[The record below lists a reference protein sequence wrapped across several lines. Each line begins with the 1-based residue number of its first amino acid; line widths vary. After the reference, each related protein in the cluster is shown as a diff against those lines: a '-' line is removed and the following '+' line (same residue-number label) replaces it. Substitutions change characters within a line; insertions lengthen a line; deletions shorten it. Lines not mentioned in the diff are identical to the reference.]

1 MDGKPTYALEGSIFV
16 AGSAINWLREKLKI
30 FQSDDQIEAAD
41 ERCGGDSNGVYFIPA
56 FTGLGAPHWDPA
68 ARASISGLTLDS
80 EREHIITA
88 LLQGISLQTMELCNS
103 MTRDSVVLDEIRVD
117 GGMAK
122 NNSFCQCLADLTR
135 YKVSRPDDTE
145 STVRGAAVL
154 AGLGCGKFS
163 GLESATTTW
172 TLDTMFEPSLS
183 MEKRDDIVSGYH
195 KALQQ
200 SSS

>member
-1 MDGKPTYALEGSIFV
+1 
-16 AGSAINWLREKLKI
+16 
-30 FQSDDQIEAAD
+30 
-41 ERCGGDSNGVYFIPA
+41 
-56 FTGLGAPHWDPA
+56 
-68 ARASISGLTLDS
+68 
-80 EREHIITA
+80 
-88 LLQGISLQTMELCNS
+88 
-103 MTRDSVVLDEIRVD
+103 MTRDSVVLDEIRID

-145 STVRGAAVL
+145 STVKGAGLL

-163 GLESATTTW
+163 GLESAIRNW

-183 MEKRDDIVSGYH
+183 IEKRDDIVSGYE